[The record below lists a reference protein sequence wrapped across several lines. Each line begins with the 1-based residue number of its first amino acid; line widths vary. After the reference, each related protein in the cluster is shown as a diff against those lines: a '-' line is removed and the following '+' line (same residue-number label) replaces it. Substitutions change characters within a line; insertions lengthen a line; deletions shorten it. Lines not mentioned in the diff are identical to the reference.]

1 MNDIAFVIHK
11 ALWVEYHVLRNQWPE
26 ALDKAKCVE
35 MDCVLTFIL
44 TQEQLTSIQDFI
56 LLLANDRKDF
66 TLHVFQDKQLDLPNV
81 NLDLE

>member
-11 ALWVEYHVLRNQWPE
+11 AIWVEYHVLRNQWPE
-26 ALDKAKCVE
+26 TLDKARHVE
-35 MDCVLTFIL
+35 MDCLMTFFL
-44 TQEQLTSIQDFI
+44 TQHQLTEIQDFI
-56 LLLANDRKDF
+56 LLLANDNKDF